1 MAKLTLIAVLVLA
14 VVQASLSFTF
24 SGTPNFVG
32 VSQRVSHTQLFGLG
46 DGDKEGGAAIA
57 KPKIG
62 QKTAV
67 EVTTRQKVEIRKA
80 AKPAEPVQRRDDDFQ
95 DAPMYKLMLVGDEGY
110 DPTHVVERM
119 CAIVDDMDEDQ
130 AATVFQQANS
140 MGKAMCGKYPYE
152 RAELF
157 KEQLQRSDPMI
168 FADMEEENA

>member
-1 MAKLTLIAVLVLA
+1 MMKHLSLLVVLVLVA
-14 VVQASLSFTF
+14 VLQTSQAFAPLQ
-24 SGTPNFVG
+24 TPATTTRFN
-32 VSQRVSHTQLFGLG
+32 TQLFGFG
-46 DGDKEGGAAIA
+46 EDKEGGAAIA

-67 EVTTRQKVEIRKA
+67 EVKTRQKVEIRKKN
-80 AKPAEPVQRRDDDFQ
+80 KPAEPVQRRKEEFE
-95 DAPMYKLMLVGDEGY
+95 DAPMYKLMLIGDDSY
-110 DPTHVVERM
+110 DAVHVVERM

-130 AATVFQQANS
+130 ASTVLQQANS
-140 MGKAMCGKYPYE
+140 VGKAMCGKYPYE